1 MERNEREGNRFWGL
15 SMKTHLYYYSG
26 TGNAL
31 WAARQL
37 AARLDGETELV
48 ALRTDSP
55 LPDMPA
61 DRAGLV
67 FPVHM
72 WGLPRR
78 IVEFVGR
85 FSGQPDGYHFAVAVN
100 AGQVAASLLQLRQL
114 LQQRGLMLQAGF
126 SLLTPSNY
134 ILWNG
139 AQPEAKQQELFVQA
153 GQKLDLIAAIVR
165 ERTSLPVEQG
175 PWWQNPFLSLAYRF
189 AYPKVAA
196 MDKDFWTEPACN
208 GCGLCARV
216 CPAGN
221 ILLEAGRPV
230 WQRRCEQCL
239 ACIQWCPQQAVQYGQ
254 KTAGKLRYHHPE
266 VSLADMVATRPQ
278 NGNPAIN

>member
-1 MERNEREGNRFWGL
+1 MHTR
-15 SMKTHLYYYSG
+15 LYYYTG
-26 TGNAL
+26 TGNSL

-48 ALRTDSP
+48 ALRADSP
-55 LPDMPA
+55 MPERPA
-61 DRAGLV
+61 ERTGLV

-78 IVEFVGR
+78 VVEFVNQ
-85 FSGQPDGYHFAVAVN
+85 FSGQPDSYYFAVAVN
-100 AGQVAASLLQLRQL
+100 AGQVAASLLQLQKL
-114 LQQRGLMLQAGF
+114 LQQKAMPLQAGF
-126 SLLTPSNY
+126 GLLTPSNY

-139 AQPEAKQQELFVQA
+139 AQPEAKQQELFAQA
-153 GQKLDLIAAIVR
+153 EQKLDLIAAVVR
-165 ERTSLPVEQG
+165 KRASLPAEQG
-175 PWWQNPFLSLAYRF
+175 PWWQNIFLSFAYRF

-196 MDKDFWTEPACN
+196 LDKDFWTEESCN

-221 ILLEAGRPV
+221 IRLESGRPV

-239 ACIQWCPQQAVQYGQ
+239 ACIQWCPQQAVQYSQ
-254 KTAGKLRYHHPE
+254 KTAGKLRYHHPA
-266 VSLADMVATRPQ
+266 VSAADMTLNRPQ
-278 NGNPAIN
+278 SDN